1 MPYGLTPMVPQ
12 TGFEPM
18 TLAASTRCSTTEL
31 PRLGEDNGS
40 RTRNNLID
48 SQVPLPFG
56 LIPKRDA
63 IPTRL
68 RPVQERPMAEDV
80 GVEPTLVLPSLLSKQ
95 VHYRSAN
102 LPFTPRAKPQGL

>member
-31 PRLGEDNGS
+31 PRRGETDGS

-56 LIPKRDA
+56 LSPLSA
-63 IPTRL
+63 STAL
-68 RPVQERPMAEDV
+68 RAALLTMAED
-80 GVEPTLVLPSLLSKQ
+80 E
-95 VHYRSAN
+95 
-102 LPFTPRAKPQGL
+102 